1 MYAEFTL
8 SGIPPS
14 AAEDSSIRSRILLAS
29 QGVSRIETRQSYKGA
44 GDPIY
49 TPAHVKTLPS
59 ECLYHQ
65 ICTAIGS
72 LVSLSLWLSLPL
84 RQKQPASR
92 YKKRAMYNLIIVLSV
107 DSDLHRFSAVTPGGL
122 APTSR
127 ILALPCS
134 LLRTH
139 QHLPGLCSSTR
150 QSSFT

>member
-1 MYAEFTL
+1 MHCNWLPGITFVMAVITPSGKSPYMFYYTL
-8 SGIPPS
+8 CNAVTTS
-14 AAEDSSIRSRILLAS
+14 LA
-29 QGVSRIETRQSYKGA
+29 K
-44 GDPIY
+44 
-49 TPAHVKTLPS
+49 
-59 ECLYHQ
+59 
-65 ICTAIGS
+65 
-72 LVSLSLWLSLPL
+72 
-84 RQKQPASR
+84 QKQPASR